1 MTWDIDLPV
10 RNVMRGEGG
19 HLEKVFL
26 TFWQAYP
33 ETLSGEP
40 CFQPSSSWSFSDL
53 CVVKKPSHDDF
64 FWGAISGKHSIN
76 PFVGGTG
83 QYFVL
88 QNAFC
93 LLCLSLWLLGKHL
106 SFVITRCLDGNAW
119 IALLK
124 LLAISCITSAPG
136 MPEHINTAYL
146 VNYLR
151 WSLWEG
157 GGVKSSSWH
166 LEPDSWSQEGL
177 WKPLW
182 PPPSDQSHPSSSWIL
197 LMKGSS
203 QNVTAFRKGK
213 PQLNRNISFLLT
225 LIISLLC
232 WLQ

>member
-1 MTWDIDLPV
+1 MSWEAK
-10 RNVMRGEGG
+10 RGIWRRV
-19 HLEKVFL
+19 LL
-26 TFWQAYP
+26 IFWQAYP
-33 ETLSGEP
+33 ETPSGEP
-40 CFQPSSSWSFSDL
+40 CFQRSSSWSFSDL
-53 CVVKKPSHDDF
+53 CVTKKPSHDDF

-124 LLAISCITSAPG
+124 LFAFSCITSAPG

-157 GGVKSSSWH
+157 GGVKSGSWH
-166 LEPDSWSQEGL
+166 PIPSWTRDSWSREGL

-182 PPPSDQSHPSSSWIL
+182 PPPSAQSHPSSSWIL

-203 QNVTAFRKGK
+203 QNVTAFRKRQTTIK
-213 PQLNRNISFLLT
+213 
-225 LIISLLC
+225 
-232 WLQ
+232 

>member
-1 MTWDIDLPV
+1 MSWEV
-10 RNVMRGEGG
+10 KGG
-19 HLEKVFL
+19 IWRRVLL
-26 TFWQAYP
+26 TFWQAYS

-53 CVVKKPSHDDF
+53 CVIKKPSHDDS
-64 FWGAISGKHSIN
+64 FWEAISGKHSIN

-106 SFVITRCLDGNAW
+106 SFVITWCLDGNAW

-124 LLAISCITSAPG
+124 LFAFSCITSAPG

-157 GGVKSSSWH
+157 GGVKSGSWH
-166 LEPDSWSQEGL
+166 PVPSWTRLLKPGRSLEASM
-177 WKPLW
+177 
-182 PPPSDQSHPSSSWIL
+182 PPSVSTEPPIL
-197 LMKGSS
+197 
-203 QNVTAFRKGK
+203 F
-213 PQLNRNISFLLT
+213 LNTSNEREFSECDSF
-225 LIISLLC
+225 
-232 WLQ
+232 QEKANHN